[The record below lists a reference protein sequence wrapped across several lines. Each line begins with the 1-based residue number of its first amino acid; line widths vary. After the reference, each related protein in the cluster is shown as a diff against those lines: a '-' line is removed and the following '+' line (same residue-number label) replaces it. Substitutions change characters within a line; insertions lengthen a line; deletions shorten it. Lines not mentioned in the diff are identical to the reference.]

1 VVAARLSVHVTP
13 KSGRD
18 EVQGWSEQGELRV
31 RVKAPADKGMAN
43 AAACALL
50 ALKLGV
56 PKTDVRVVAG
66 RRSRH
71 KTIEAKGVDRAALLG
86 AFGPVDED
94 S

>member
-1 VVAARLSVHVTP
+1 VVAARVSVHVTP
-13 KSGRD
+13 KAGRD
-18 EVQGWSEQGELRV
+18 EVDGWSERGELRV
-31 RVKAPADKGMAN
+31 RVKAPADKGKAN

-71 KTIEAKGVDRAALLG
+71 KTIEAEGVDGSALRR
-86 AFGPVDED
+86 AFGPVDEG